1 MTNSLKWTI
10 LVPLGFVAGLVL
22 TFPMLVVIGLYC
34 LIIPGLILAKIP
46 TVFVYLLATVII
58 RDKLPLRS
66 DAHGYLAAFS
76 LTLVLS
82 ASFMSVYRIPEKW
95 RFDRAALAE
104 LKPPQKVNLAGDI
117 FLHWPDEIEGQES
130 EVVCDFLCTALLD
143 IPGVTSVTRTC
154 KAGAATFRLG
164 TRNAGTLV
172 VPNKPERLLIKFHE
186 LDDEPSDHLRRFQLK
201 EQQKQDVQSLQ
212 AAWPLRI
219 ASGEELRRDQ
229 PLTAEA
235 AEWTIELVKEQEAGQ
250 PIIERLEIRDKD
262 GKVVV
267 RKSLVKHEVPSSLF
281 RFQFGADVS
290 NGGRPRPRFTVGTSE
305 ISNRMADSFDGVFE
319 LLRVT
324 NIARPA
330 VPQDIGNRVEK
341 IVREVLDN
349 PKANEIQLL
358 SVPTLLSQLPNATK
372 GEHIDIFARL
382 LLDERIADPWQSFDA
397 LISSETDLTPLRAG
411 LAQRYLYAS
420 SDDYSKSWYVKKLV
434 SLPDGTFKEPS
445 REERAIFR
453 EALSYHHAWPFW
465 ERMAD
470 QGPSVLPELLSL
482 LESSREQ
489 SPSERAELWE
499 GIRNVFK
506 RLGFDAAPATPKILA
521 MIQKSPDD
529 FLDTRD
535 NTIAWLITLRLMG
548 VEQKDLQRLLQRM
561 SPEEKGRIL
570 EAVNQEV
577 RQHL

>member
-22 TFPMLVVIGLYC
+22 TFPMLVVVGLYC

-66 DAHGYLAAFS
+66 DTHAYLVASS

-117 FLHWPDEIEGQES
+117 FLNWPDEIEGQES

-154 KAGAATFRLG
+154 KAGSATFRLG

-201 EQQKQDVQSLQ
+201 EQQKQDVHSLQ

-235 AEWTIELVKEQEAGQ
+235 AEWTIELVKKQEAGQ
-250 PIIERLEIRDKD
+250 PIIERMEIRDKD

-267 RKSLVKHEVPSSLF
+267 RKSLVQHEVPSSLF

-290 NGGRPRPRFTVGTSE
+290 KGGRPRPRFTVGTSE

-319 LLRVT
+319 LLQVT

-349 PKANEIQLL
+349 PKANETQLL
-358 SVPTLLSQLPNATK
+358 ILPTLISQLPNATK
-372 GEHIDIFARL
+372 GEHIDNFARL
-382 LLDERIADPWQSFDA
+382 LLDERIADPWQSLDSV
-397 LISSETDLTPLRAG
+397 ISIEADLTPMRAG
-411 LAQRYLYAS
+411 LAKRYLDAL
-420 SDDYSKSWYVKKLV
+420 SDDSKSWYVKKLV

-453 EALSYHHAWPFW
+453 EALSSHDAWPFW

-482 LESSREQ
+482 LESSRKQ
-489 SPSERAELWE
+489 SPDERAKLWE

-506 RLGFDAAPATPKILA
+506 RLGFDAAPASPKILA

-548 VEQKDLQRLLQRM
+548 VEEKDLRRLLQRM
-561 SPEEKGRIL
+561 SPEDKGRIL
-570 EAVNQEV
+570 KAVMNG
-577 RQHL
+577 